1 MRREPSRLRYYLI
14 VFSPFAFTIVTDL
27 PDVDVAMKLRYS
39 VPVTVVVAELLFQF
53 YRLRHRIDK
62 MEEKLEE
69 VDQQVSSRDDDRR

>member
-14 VFSPFAFTIVTDL
+14 VFSGFAFTIVTDL